1 MAVQNTMRVETASAL
16 MALCTEYGVEI
27 LWLRCGES
35 YSSAIF
41 GGDFCLDPGGLC
53 EMLNTPFVAFIGP
66 KFGEAAVRRR
76 LGPFP
81 AALELPS
88 RRWRC

>member
-1 MAVQNTMRVETASAL
+1 

-35 YSSAIF
+35 DSAIF
-41 GGDFCLDPGGLC
+41 GGDLSLDPGGLY
-53 EMLNTPFVAFIGP
+53 EMLNTLFVAFIGP
-66 KFGEAAVRRR
+66 KFGEAAVRRP

-81 AALELPS
+81 ASLELPS
-88 RRWRC
+88 GRWRC